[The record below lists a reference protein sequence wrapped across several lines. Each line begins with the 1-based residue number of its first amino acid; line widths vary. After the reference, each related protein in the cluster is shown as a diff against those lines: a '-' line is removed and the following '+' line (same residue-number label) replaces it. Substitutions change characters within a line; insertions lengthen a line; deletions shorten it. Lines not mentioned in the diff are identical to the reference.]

1 MLKRINSN
9 LRSLEQKKQLRQK
22 KQADLQAELNDIE
35 REIKYYTTL
44 KKQYENL
51 EKKLINKKNSKNQ
64 KTSEVQ
70 TNE

>member
-1 MLKRINSN
+1 MLKQINSN

-22 KQADLQAELNDIE
+22 KQAELQAELNDIDK
-35 REIKYYTTL
+35 EIKYYTTL

-64 KTSEVQ
+64 KPSEVQ
-70 TNE
+70 NNE

>member
-1 MLKRINSN
+1 MLKKINSN

>member
-1 MLKRINSN
+1 MLKQINSN

-22 KQADLQAELNDIE
+22 KQAELQAELNDIE

-51 EKKLINKKNSKNQ
+51 EKKLINKKNSKSQ

>member
-22 KQADLQAELNDIE
+22 KQAELQAELNDIE

>member
-1 MLKRINSN
+1 MLKQINSN

-22 KQADLQAELNDIE
+22 KQAELQAELNDIDK
-35 REIKYYTTL
+35 EIKYYTSL

-64 KTSEVQ
+64 KASEVQ
-70 TNE
+70 NNE

>member
-51 EKKLINKKNSKNQ
+51 EKKLIKKKNTKNQ
-64 KTSEVQ
+64 KTSEEQ

>member
-1 MLKRINSN
+1 MLKQINSN

-22 KQADLQAELNDIE
+22 KQAELQAEKNDIE

>member
-1 MLKRINSN
+1 ML
-9 LRSLEQKKQLRQK
+9 KQLRQK

>member
-1 MLKRINSN
+1 MLKQINSN

-22 KQADLQAELNDIE
+22 KQAELQAELNDIE

>member
-1 MLKRINSN
+1 MLKQINSN

-22 KQADLQAELNDIE
+22 KQAELQAELNDIE

-51 EKKLINKKNSKNQ
+51 EKKLINRKNSKNQ

>member
-1 MLKRINSN
+1 MLKQINSN